1 MQVVNRPSHLFSTFQ
16 ELAVLDSKRGRRGS
30 GSDRVASVQPI
41 SLGRK
46 VEVDLKG
53 KQKKFEGL
61 DRQAEQV
68 GDPGLQYFIGECRR
82 RETGDRLAQLVASMW
97 ETAI

>member
-1 MQVVNRPSHLFSTFQ
+1 MQVVNRARHLFSTFQ
-16 ELAVLDSKRGRRGS
+16 ELAVLDSKRGRRRS
-30 GSDRVASVQPI
+30 GSDRMAVQPL

-68 GDPGLQYFIGECRR
+68 GDPVGL
-82 RETGDRLAQLVASMW
+82 
-97 ETAI
+97 